1 MKPPDKKFVTEPD
14 SKPSYPWVEAALR
27 AKDPNAF
34 LTGLSDIEF
43 AVLLAELEAR
53 RLREVVTR
61 APGRQRRHG
70 RLKGNPSERS
80 V

>member
-1 MKPPDKKFVTEPD
+1 MKQPDKKSVTEPD
-14 SKPSYPWVEAALR
+14 RKTSHPWVEAALR

-34 LTGLSDIEF
+34 LMGLSDIEF
-43 AVLLAELEAR
+43 AVLLAELEAK
-53 RLREVVTR
+53 RLPVGVTH
-61 APGRQRRHG
+61 APGRQRRNG